1 MRSHSDTDMLDT
13 TGTAAAWT
21 GSKKDT
27 LEKLIS
33 FKMMELCYPMDK
45 EMMLEDEDL
54 VINEDY
60 MEGITSYSKVS
71 WQKLPGNFLP
81 ICL

>member
-1 MRSHSDTDMLDT
+1 
-13 TGTAAAWT
+13 
-21 GSKKDT
+21 
-27 LEKLIS
+27 
-33 FKMMELCYPMDK
+33 MMELCYPMDK

-71 WQKLPGNFLP
+71 
-81 ICL
+81 